1 MNNTSRM
8 IVQYTICLGAFL
20 SNLSAGMF
28 NIALVDI
35 ARTFDS
41 TIPTAQWIVTAY
53 LLVISILLPVMGK
66 LGDTLGRR
74 KIHNIGYFV
83 FMAGALCCALSPSL
97 NGLISS
103 RILQGVGAAMYQ
115 ATNMALIVSVFP
127 KEQRG
132 KALGLISTFVAAGS
146 MVGPSLGGILIQ
158 WFSWRSNFWLL
169 TAVSLIAWL
178 FAQRFIPKDEPEKGV
193 SRLDVPGAAFFA
205 ISLTGLVT
213 AVNLGAQWGWGS
225 WQVPV
230 LFIVFGAGA
239 VAFIG
244 WCLSSRWKRA
254 GEGKLPFMKLDLFRD
269 AGVSVGII
277 ITIITYMAAF
287 SAQLVLPVFLLS
299 ELGVEPATAGL
310 IMMGYPL
317 SLIIF
322 SPLSG
327 SLSDKLGTF
336 PLLSA
341 GLLLM
346 TAALTV
352 LGFVSPA
359 YPLFFLILLIVLLG
373 GSMGII
379 TPPNN
384 SLVMGRTS
392 KTDLGLISSI
402 LALSRNLGMMFGT
415 AAGGAMLALPAQGAG
430 GLTGFRMIFVLNT
443 ALVVI
448 VYVTMLISFRF
459 ARHKETLSS

>member
-1 MNNTSRM
+1 
-8 IVQYTICLGAFL
+8 
-20 SNLSAGMF
+20 
-28 NIALVDI
+28 
-35 ARTFDS
+35 
-41 TIPTAQWIVTAY
+41 
-53 LLVISILLPVMGK
+53 
-66 LGDTLGRR
+66 
-74 KIHNIGYFV
+74 
-83 FMAGALCCALSPSL
+83 
-97 NGLISS
+97 
-103 RILQGVGAAMYQ
+103 MYQ

-169 TAVSLIAWL
+169 TAISLIAWL
-178 FAQRFIPKDEPEKGV
+178 FAHRLIPKDEPEKV
-193 SRLDVPGAAFFA
+193 ESRLDVPGAAFFA

-225 WQVPV
+225 WQVSA

-244 WCLSSRWKRA
+244 WCLPSRWKRA
-254 GEGKLPFMKLDLFRD
+254 GEGKLPFMKLGLFRD

-336 PLLSA
+336 PLLST

-346 TAALTV
+346 TAALIV

-359 YPLFFLILLIVLLG
+359 YPIFFLILLIVLLG

-392 KTDLGLISSI
+392 KTDLGLISSM

-430 GLTGFRMIFVLNT
+430 GVAGFRMIFVLNT
-443 ALVVI
+443 ALVII

>member
-1 MNNTSRM
+1 MNNRSRM

-66 LGDTLGRR
+66 LGDMLGRR
-74 KIHNIGYFV
+74 KIHNIGYFI
-83 FMAGALCCALSPSL
+83 FMVGALCCAVSPSL

-103 RILQGVGAAMYQ
+103 RILQGIGAAMYQ
-115 ATNMALIVSVFP
+115 ATNMALIISVFP

-146 MVGPSLGGILIQ
+146 MIGPSLGGILIQ

-169 TAVSLIAWL
+169 TALSLIAWM
-178 FAQRFIPKDEPEKGV
+178 FAQRFIPKDKPEGSE
-193 SRLDVPGAAFFA
+193 SRLDVPGAALFA

-213 AVNLGAQWGWGS
+213 AVNLGAQWGWSS
-225 WQVPV
+225 WQVAV
-230 LFIVFGAGA
+230 LFILFGVGA
-239 VAFIG
+239 ASFIG
-244 WCLSSRWKRA
+244 WCLSSRWERQ
-254 GEGKLPFMKLDLFRD
+254 GKGRLPFMKLDLFRD
-269 AGVSVGII
+269 AGISVGII
-277 ITIITYMAAF
+277 ITIISYMAAF

-299 ELGVEPATAGL
+299 ELGIEPATAGL

-327 SLSDKLGTF
+327 NLSDKLGTF

-341 GLLLM
+341 GLLVM
-346 TAALTV
+346 TTALLI

-359 YPLFFLILLIVLLG
+359 YPIFFLILLIVLLG
-373 GSMGII
+373 GSMGLI

-384 SLVMGRTS
+384 SLVMSRTS
-392 KTDLGLISSI
+392 KSDLGLISSI

-415 AAGGAMLALPAQGAG
+415 AAGGAMLALPDQAAG

-443 ALVVI
+443 VLVVI
-448 VYVTMLISFRF
+448 VYLTMIISFRL

>member
-1 MNNTSRM
+1 
-8 IVQYTICLGAFL
+8 
-20 SNLSAGMF
+20 
-28 NIALVDI
+28 
-35 ARTFDS
+35 
-41 TIPTAQWIVTAY
+41 
-53 LLVISILLPVMGK
+53 
-66 LGDTLGRR
+66 
-74 KIHNIGYFV
+74 
-83 FMAGALCCALSPSL
+83 
-97 NGLISS
+97 
-103 RILQGVGAAMYQ
+103 MYQ
-115 ATNMALIVSVFP
+115 ATNMALIISVFP

-169 TAVSLIAWL
+169 TAISLIAWL
-178 FAQRFIPKDEPEKGV
+178 FAQRFIPKDGPEAGA
-193 SRLDVPGAAFFA
+193 SRLDVPGTAFFA

-213 AVNLGAQWGWGS
+213 AVNLGAQWGWSS
-225 WQVPV
+225 WQVGV

-239 VAFIG
+239 ASFIG
-244 WCLSSRWKRA
+244 WCLSSRWDRK
-254 GEGKLPFMKLDLFRD
+254 GKGRLPFMKLDLFRD
-269 AGVSVGII
+269 AGISVGII
-277 ITIITYMAAF
+277 MTIITYMAAF

-299 ELGVEPATAGL
+299 ELGIAPATAGL

-341 GLLLM
+341 GLLVM
-346 TAALTV
+346 TAALIM
-352 LGFVSPA
+352 LSFVSPA
-359 YPLFFLILLIVLLG
+359 YPIFFLILLIVLLG
-373 GSMGII
+373 GSMGMI

-415 AAGGAMLALPAQGAG
+415 AAGGAMLALPSQAGG

-443 ALVVI
+443 VLVVM
-448 VYVTMLISFRF
+448 VYLTMIISFRF
-459 ARHKETLSS
+459 ARHKETVSS